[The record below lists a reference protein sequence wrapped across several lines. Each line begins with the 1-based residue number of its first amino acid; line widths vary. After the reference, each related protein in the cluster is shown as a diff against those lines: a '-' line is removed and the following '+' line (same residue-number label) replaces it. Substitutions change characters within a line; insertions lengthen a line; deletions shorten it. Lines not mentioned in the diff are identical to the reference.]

1 MLDVGQLIE
10 LFLAFDGVGVV
21 RVELVDGVF
30 ALDAHVLGQLV
41 SAGYVDV
48 QTLGYLVGES
58 VENADGPVDRGQA
71 QPAHFGQL
79 HVVVVVVTTTAAAGH
94 IDIDRHRRGRG
105 QQQSVVV
112 SASGRVAMSV
122 VVSGR
127 RQ

>member
-1 MLDVGQLIE
+1 VLDVGQLIE

-48 QTLGYLVGES
+48 QTLGYLVGQF
-58 VENADGPVDRGQA
+58 VENADGPVDRGQT

-79 HVVVVVVTTTAAAGH
+79 HVVVVTTTAAAGH

-112 SASGRVAMSV
+112 LASGRDVMSV